1 MKYLVVTAM
10 ILASFYAEA
19 QCCQSQCEVKPA
31 CEQKPKVKYITKT
44 KTVEKIVEKPVP
56 FVVEK
61 EVVKV
66 VDRAVPVRVVQTIYK
81 KVQKKNRISALGG
94 TGPTKV
100 DVVPTEVR
108 LERGPVF
115 GVQYQRMMGDTLSV
129 GVQVQ
134 SNQTVLGSVG
144 IDF

>member
-1 MKYLVVTAM
+1 MRSLMIMALV
-10 ILASFYAEA
+10 LAGAYAEA
-19 QCCQSQCEVKPA
+19 QCCPSQCEQA
-31 CEQKPKVKYITKT
+31 KPKPQIKYRTKV
-44 KTVEKIVEKPVP
+44 VEKVVEKPVP

-66 VDRAVPVRVVQTIYK
+66 VDRPVPVRVTQTIVK

-94 TGPTKV
+94 TGPTRV
-100 DVVPTEVR
+100 SVTSSEVR

-115 GVQYQRMMGDTLSV
+115 GVQYQRMLGEDLSV

-134 SNQTVLGSVG
+134 SNETVLGSVG